1 MQSSSRSDLHTRQE
15 SEEKERGDSL
25 LQPEVDE
32 AQSLPDSGISLTE
45 KSQLYDEYP
54 DVQVGF
60 NLPEDRLRDF
70 KQCSVGG
77 YSKDCFNNLWFIDLK
92 HNTSFKFF

>member
-1 MQSSSRSDLHTRQE
+1 MQSNSRSDLHTRQE
-15 SEEKERGDSL
+15 SEEEEKGEGL

-60 NLPEDRLRDF
+60 NLPEDRLRDL
-70 KQCSVGG
+70 KQCSVGM
-77 YSKDCFNNLWFIDLK
+77 YSKDCLDNL
-92 HNTSFKFF
+92 

>member
-1 MQSSSRSDLHTRQE
+1 MQSSSRSDFHTRQE
-15 SEEKERGDSL
+15 SEEGGNQNSL

-45 KSQLYDEYP
+45 KSQFYDEYP
-54 DVQVGF
+54 DVRVGF

-70 KQCSVGG
+70 KPCSVGM
-77 YSKDCFNNLWFIDLK
+77 YSKDCFDNL
-92 HNTSFKFF
+92 